1 MTTGEFITKLRSPHF
16 SKDSFNDFGW
26 LFICGDN
33 DFVNVIIYT
42 CGLKNRRFVIPRDLS
57 AIDSNN
63 FDFVF
68 NLLRYDR
75 DFLIDE
81 NITIL

>member
-1 MTTGEFITKLRSPHF
+1 MTTGEFITKLRSSHF
-16 SKDSFNDFGW
+16 SEDGFDNFWW

-33 DFVNVIIYT
+33 NFVNVIIYT
-42 CGLKNRRFVIPRDLS
+42 CGLKNRRFIIPRDLS

-68 NLLRYDR
+68 NLLRYNR